1 MDQSDIP
8 YEHLLVT
15 HYYYLWKIEQFYN
28 IVRVG
33 SMAVRV
39 IAEPWLNQLNN
50 DSSYVTPN

>member
-8 YEHLLVT
+8 YEPLLVT
-15 HYYYLWKIEQFYN
+15 HYYYLWKNEQFYN